1 MKRSSSNSAMN
12 VDALLMGDVER
23 PIISMI
29 VLCMHLLVKH
39 LGRVNSATY
48 LKAHRAFG
56 SVMQRA
62 TVVINLVIV
71 LVFRNICLPKG
82 K

>member
-1 MKRSSSNSAMN
+1 MN
-12 VDALLMGDVER
+12 ANALLMGDVER

-29 VLCMHLLVKH
+29 AVCMHLLGKH
-39 LGRVNSATY
+39 LDRVGSATN
-48 LKAHRAFG
+48 LKAHRALG
-56 SVMQRA
+56 SAMQRA

-71 LVFRNICLPKG
+71 LVFRNIGLLKG